1 MPIVLITPPAVE
13 PVTLADLKS
22 QLGLSPVQDTDHVQ
36 SAMMA
41 TRLRRLIAVARAE
54 CENITRR
61 VFVTQTWKLLLDSWP
76 HRDNR
81 YSEHWYRSIVLPKP
95 PFQSVSTFTYTDTQ
109 GIAQD
114 MFVYGFQVDPG
125 SETQPARLTSPWA
138 QPWPPIRMIPN
149 NVQVQFKCGYGGPVT
164 VTTSAS
170 SAVLTDSVW
179 NAGDAGQMISIP
191 GAGAAGATLSTSIAS
206 VAPNGQATLA
216 VAATTAVT
224 KATAVA
230 SMPTPGTQPGQI
242 MPTPI
247 TQAILFL
254 AQFYEENGAVTDL
267 PVPRVVRNLLEPYI
281 NYVS

>member
-36 SAMMA
+36 SVLIS

-76 HRDNR
+76 YRDNR

-125 SETQPARLTSPWA
+125 SETQSARLTSPFA

-149 NVQVQFKCGYGGPVT
+149 NVKVQFRCGYGGPVM
-164 VTTSAS
+164 VTTSAN
-170 SAVLTDSVW
+170 SAVLTAAVW
-179 NAGDAGQMISIP
+179 NAGDVGLAISIP
-191 GAGAAGATLSTSIAS
+191 GAGASGATLVTSIAA
-206 VAPNGQATLA
+206 VDVNGQATLA

-224 KATAVA
+224 NAVA
-230 SMPTPGTQPGQI
+230 FAGQPV
-242 MPTPI
+242 PTPI

-267 PVPRVVRNLLEPYI
+267 PVPRVVRNLLGPYC